1 MSSVVRTPSVK
12 QRRYSSR
19 DKFRT
24 ALGLGTVFKDPD
36 VIVARSHSHS
46 RGPHTRQSIDTPVS
60 RSTRRKHR
68 KDRSKDVRDVS
79 FLDPANDD
87 NPDPNLG
94 IERRESFVVVDS
106 TVPME
111 AIPNQFRRP
120 PVRMDAQDG
129 PWSVSVAETPHDAS
143 SYSLYIKSE
152 LAFLI
157 TFLSSTSLGAAQCH
171 SGVMIVGARS
181 RLVSVSL

>member
-1 MSSVVRTPSVK
+1 MSSVVRTPSAK

-36 VIVARSHSHS
+36 GLVSRSQSHS
-46 RGPHTRQSIDTPVS
+46 RGPHTRQSIDTPGS

-68 KDRSKDVRDVS
+68 KDRSKNIRDLS
-79 FLDPANDD
+79 FLDPADD

-94 IERRESFVVVDS
+94 IERRDSFVVVDN
-106 TVPME
+106 TIPME
-111 AIPNQFRRP
+111 VIPNQPRRP

-129 PWSVSVAETPHDAS
+129 PWSVSVAETPHDAR

-152 LAFLI
+152 LRF
-157 TFLSSTSLGAAQCH
+157 
-171 SGVMIVGARS
+171 
-181 RLVSVSL
+181 